1 MNVQQYSIDRLYNQS
16 FVRTGRRMVSLAFRT
31 GRASDIEKEGKNK
44 MTKIDIISG
53 FLGAGKT
60 TFIKKLL
67 EEAIAGEQVVLI
79 ENEFGEIGIDGG
91 FLKDSGI
98 EIREMNSGCICC
110 SLVGDFGTSL
120 AEVLTQYKP
129 ERIIIEPS
137 GVGKLSD
144 VMKAVIDVSA
154 DMNVELNSAVTIV
167 DAAKCKMYMKNF
179 GEFFNNQIEN
189 AGTIVLSR
197 TDITD
202 ASKIQKDVDMIR
214 EKNANAVIIT
224 TPLDQLGGS
233 QLLEIIEKKD
243 TMLDDLLA
251 EVRESRHHDG
261 HGEECCGHHHGHDE
275 ECHEHHHDHDE
286 ECHEHHHD
294 HDEECHEHH
303 HHGHD
308 EECHE
313 HHHGHDE
320 ECHGHHHHDHDEEC
334 HEHHHGHDEECHG
347 HHHHDGCGHE
357 HHHHHAD
364 EVFTSWGMETIVPV
378 THEQLEDILKRL
390 SSTREFGDVLRAKG
404 MLPTENPGEW
414 LYFDLVPEQYEIR
427 QGRPDYTG
435 KVCVIGASLKEEE
448 LNSVFGRG

>member
-1 MNVQQYSIDRLYNQS
+1 
-16 FVRTGRRMVSLAFRT
+16 
-31 GRASDIEKEGKNK
+31 

-67 EEAIAGEQVVLI
+67 QEAISGEQVVLI

-110 SLVGDFGTSL
+110 SLVGDFGKSL
-120 AEVLTQYKP
+120 SEVLTKYKP
-129 ERIIIEPS
+129 DRIIIEPS

-154 DMNVELNSAVTIV
+154 DMDVALNSAVTIV

-189 AGTIVLSR
+189 AGTVVLSR

-202 ASKIQKDVDMIR
+202 TAKIQKDVEMIR
-214 EKNANAVIIT
+214 EKNPKAAIVT
-224 TPLDQLGGS
+224 TPLAELGGS
-233 QLLEIIEKKD
+233 QLLEIIEKRD
-243 TMLDDLLA
+243 TMLDDLLE
-251 EVRESRHHDG
+251 EVRESHHHHDDDDDC
-261 HGEECCGHHHGHDE
+261 CCGHDHDD
-275 ECHEHHHDHDE
+275 EHHHDHDE
-286 ECHEHHHD
+286 DEEHEHHHHHDHDDDCCCGHDDEHHHD
-294 HDEECHEHH
+294 HDEDEEHEH
-303 HHGHD
+303 
-308 EECHE
+308 
-313 HHHGHDE
+313 
-320 ECHGHHHHDHDEEC
+320 HHHHDHDDDC
-334 HEHHHGHDEECHG
+334 CCGHDHDHEH
-347 HHHHDGCGHE
+347 

-378 THEQLEDILKRL
+378 TKDQLEDILKRL
-390 SSTREFGDVLRAKG
+390 AETKEFGDVLRAKG

-427 QGRPDYTG
+427 DGKPDYTG

-448 LNSVFGRG
+448 LNKVFGRG

>member
-1 MNVQQYSIDRLYNQS
+1 
-16 FVRTGRRMVSLAFRT
+16 
-31 GRASDIEKEGKNK
+31 

-91 FLKDSGI
+91 FLKDAGI

-110 SLVGDFGTSL
+110 SLVGDFGASL
-120 AEVLTQYKP
+120 AEVITKYRP

-144 VMKAVIDVSA
+144 VVKAVVDVSA
-154 DMNVELNSAVTIV
+154 DMEVELNSAVTIV

-202 ASKIQKDVDMIR
+202 AAKVQKDVDMLR
-214 EKNANAVIIT
+214 EKNRDAVIIT
-224 TPLDQLGGS
+224 TPLAELSGA
-233 QLLEIIEKKD
+233 QLLEIIEKHD

-251 EVRESRHHDG
+251 EVRESRQHHDG
-261 HGEECCGHHHGHDE
+261 ECHEHHHHEGEECHGHHHDGE
-275 ECHEHHHDHDE
+275 ECHEHHHD
-286 ECHEHHHD
+286 
-294 HDEECHEHH
+294 
-303 HHGHD
+303 G
-308 EECHE
+308 
-313 HHHGHDE
+313 E
-320 ECHGHHHHDHDEEC
+320 ECHGHHHHEGDECHGHHHDGEECHEHPHDGEECYEHHHDGEC
-334 HEHHHGHDEECHG
+334 HEHHHDGEECHD
-347 HHHHDGCGHE
+347 HHHGHGCCGHD
-357 HHHHHAD
+357 HDHHHAD

-378 THEQLEDILKRL
+378 THDQLEDILKRL
-390 SSTREFGDVLRAKG
+390 AHTEEFGQVLRAKG

-427 QGRPDYTG
+427 EGRPDYTG
-435 KVCVIGASLKEEE
+435 KVCVIGASLEEE
-448 LNSVFGRG
+448 ALNSVFGRS